1 MVLLLELLEHFN
13 EAKNGFMFQN
23 EAMMN
28 NFVFFSVLRKDFRL
42 LRKRLGEYIYM

>member
-13 EAKNGFMFQN
+13 GANGVMFQN